1 MAMTKHFKVT
11 FDVTAVIDS
20 ESEKNLNEL
29 LVDLAKKAG
38 SGEKLNPFKQELLIQ
53 GLTHG
58 PEGAAAFCIKQGLRE
73 FIRDGHSELSSTEQ
87 KLMKFSPATVREV
100 FK

>member
-1 MAMTKHFKVT
+1 MAMTKKFKVS

-20 ESEKNLNEL
+20 ESKKNMNEL

-38 SGEKLNPFKQELLIQ
+38 AGEKLNPFKQELLIQ

-58 PEGAAAFCIKQGLRE
+58 PEGAVAFCIRQGLRE
-73 FIRDGHSELSSTEQ
+73 FIRDCHSELSPNDQ
-87 KLMKFSPATVREV
+87 KFMRFSPAAVREV